1 MCYNNKKIKEEQE
14 MKMDNEKYIRSL
26 VGHIPMHRPVA
37 VLVICKDN
45 KVLLQKREDNGMW
58 ALHGGGMELG
68 ETYLETLK
76 REMKEELD
84 IEPINPEL
92 MGIFSGKKMYH
103 KYEKSKDEVFVLS
116 HAFICSEYNGDI
128 NFSDGEVT
136 NLKWFDIDNLPEN
149 IFHLNKPVLDN
160 LKLYLET
167 KKVIVD

>member
-1 MCYNNKKIKEEQE
+1 

-37 VLVICKDN
+37 VLVIYKYN
-45 KVLLQKREDNGMW
+45 KVLLQKRSDNGMW

-68 ETYLETLK
+68 ETYLETLR
-76 REMKEELD
+76 REIKEELN

-92 MGIFSGKKMYH
+92 MGIFSGEKMYH
-103 KYEKSKDEVFVLS
+103 KYEKSQDEAYSLS
-116 HAFICSEYNGDI
+116 HAFICTEYKGEI
-128 NFSDGEVT
+128 NFLDGEVT

-160 LKLYLET
+160 LKQYLET